1 MSCGNI
7 PPMGIFRVL
16 MILSILLPMA
26 LFARPISYAGGYTLM
41 AKSDYL
47 KDSLYVH
54 YSPRANF
61 SFGIEMLEGKRGMPD
76 RSYLRGTWLAHRLN
90 KRKSQQNLYLDGGID
105 ATSGEYFIGAMGD
118 WETRRYFA
126 GFSLRKM
133 KWNTESFFNN
143 YLQVGF
149 APYLGDYGD
158 LHSWLM
164 IKRKYNGLEERYSTY
179 PVLRFFKGNWFFEA
193 GSEQEIDWDIH
204 LMYRF

>member
-1 MSCGNI
+1 MSYGNV

-16 MILSILLPMA
+16 IILSILLPVA

-47 KDSLYVH
+47 KDSLYLH
-54 YSPRANF
+54 YSPRATY

-90 KRKSQQNLYLDGGID
+90 KRNSQQNLYIDGGID

-133 KWNTESFFNN
+133 KWDTESFFNN
-143 YLQVGF
+143 YFQMLS
-149 APYLGDYGD
+149 L
-158 LHSWLM
+158 
-164 IKRKYNGLEERYSTY
+164 
-179 PVLRFFKGNWFFEA
+179 
-193 GSEQEIDWDIH
+193 IH
-204 LMYRF
+204 I

>member
-1 MSCGNI
+1 
-7 PPMGIFRVL
+7 
-16 MILSILLPMA
+16 
-26 LFARPISYAGGYTLM
+26 M

-47 KDSLYVH
+47 KDSLYLH
-54 YSPRANF
+54 YSPKANY

-90 KRKSQQNLYLDGGID
+90 KRNSQQNLYLDGGID

-133 KWNTESFFNN
+133 KWDTESFFNN
-143 YLQVGF
+143 YLQMGF

-179 PVLRFFKGNWFFEA
+179 PVLRFFKGNWFLEA
-193 GSEQEIDWDIH
+193 GLSLIH
-204 LMYRF
+204 I